1 MKYSVAAIL
10 ALGVVP
16 ACSLSYLES
25 LNRAA
30 PAIRSAAPA
39 PAAEPPFFFTNGAK
53 DEPAGTP
60 DFFFTNGSAS
70 APATSAA
77 TSSGYLSALNG
88 SGNSVS
94 GAGMRSYLDSLPK
107 NVPPSTGGA
116 GLRSYTDNL
125 GGGVASARPAFT
137 PPPAAPAAPAAASQP
152 AAPAMSGLNYMDM
165 LAKHS
170 TSGAPTGAGLTSYLD
185 ALPRVAPTRGGAG
198 IQSYT
203 DNLPVTNTVSGTG
216 AGMTTYTDNLSGGR
230 TSSGKAYTPFA
241 SKPAA
246 KSAAAGSASTGRFE
260 FTINADPDMIA
271 QLKAA
276 GDRRVRLSG
285 RATFN

>member
-1 MKYSVAAIL
+1 MKYTVAAIL

-16 ACSLSYLES
+16 AYSLSYLES
-25 LNRAA
+25 LSGAA

-53 DEPAGTP
+53 DEPAETP
-60 DFFFTNGSAS
+60 DFFFTNGSTSS
-70 APATSAA
+70 APAT
-77 TSSGYLSALNG
+77 TSGYLSALNG
-88 SGNSVS
+88 AGNSVS

-107 NVPPSTGGA
+107 NAAPSVGGGA

-125 GGGVASARPAFT
+125 SGGVASARPAFT
-137 PPPAAPAAPAAASQP
+137 PPPAAPAAPVVPSEP
-152 AAPAMSGLNYMDM
+152 AAPVVAAGVNYLDA
-165 LAKHS
+165 LAKSS

-185 ALPRVAPTRGGAG
+185 ALPRAPPTRGGAG

-203 DNLPVTNTVSGTG
+203 DNLPVANAFAGTG

-230 TSSGKAYTPFA
+230 ASTGKSFTPFVSKPSTSS
-241 SKPAA
+241 S
-246 KSAAAGSASTGRFE
+246 SASTGHFE

-271 QLKAA
+271 QIQAA

-285 RATFN
+285 RASLN